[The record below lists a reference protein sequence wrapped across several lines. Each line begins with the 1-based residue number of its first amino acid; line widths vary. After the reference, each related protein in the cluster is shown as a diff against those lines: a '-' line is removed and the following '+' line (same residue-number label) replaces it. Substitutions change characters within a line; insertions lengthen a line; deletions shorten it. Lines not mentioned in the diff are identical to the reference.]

1 MDRAGLSKTSYRP
14 DRMYLGLQAER
25 HLPGFEHRNSD
36 CECVD
41 VDLRTFVFCVS
52 LDVKIAQDQS
62 SSIGFVHDHLAVCT
76 YVEICAVQGGFAL
89 DDVPPPP
96 QGLWKRRTS

>member
-1 MDRAGLSKTSYRP
+1 LDRAGLSKTSYRP

-41 VDLRTFVFCVS
+41 IDLRTFVFCVS

-62 SSIGFVHDHLAVCT
+62 LSIGSVYDHLAVYT
-76 YVEICAVQGGFAL
+76 YVEICAVQGVFAL
-89 DDVPPPP
+89 DDVPPPL

>member
-1 MDRAGLSKTSYRP
+1 
-14 DRMYLGLQAER
+14 MYLGLQAER

-41 VDLRTFVFCVS
+41 IDLRTFVFCVS

-62 SSIGFVHDHLAVCT
+62 LSIGSVYDHLAVYT
-76 YVEICAVQGGFAL
+76 YVEICAVQGVFAL
-89 DDVPPPP
+89 DDVPPPL